1 MTGGE
6 QCINQHERAG
16 EGRRETQNV
25 CVHEARATKR
35 CARARINAGDDVIRR
50 EEQYAQRAQTA
61 ARNATI
67 NKHRHQVGERTQLFC
82 SCDVVLT
89 LELVCGLAKKNI
101 MSHVEVLV
109 PT

>member
-1 MTGGE
+1 MSVCTKPGL
-6 QCINQHERAG
+6 
-16 EGRRETQNV
+16 QNG
-25 CVHEARATKR
+25 ARAQ
-35 CARARINAGDDVIRR
+35 INAGDDAIRR
-50 EEQYAQRAQTA
+50 EQYAQRAQTA

-67 NKHRHQVGERTQLFC
+67 NKHRHQVGERMQLFC

-89 LELVCGLAKKNI
+89 LELVCGLAKKKI

>member
-6 QCINQHERAG
+6 QSINQHERAG

-35 CARARINAGDDVIRR
+35 HAHARINAGDDVIRR
-50 EEQYAQRAQTA
+50 EQYAQCAQTA

-67 NKHRHQVGERTQLFC
+67 NKHRHQVGVHMQLFC

-89 LELVCGLAKKNI
+89 LKLVCGLAKKKI